1 MCGIHTS
8 GCHFLSMMQ
17 AIFELFNLIGHIFIV
32 TRIDLDIFITREA
45 DGTTTLYHAGPAAT
59 V

>member
-1 MCGIHTS
+1 MV
-8 GCHFLSMMQ
+8 Q
-17 AIFELFNLIGHIFIV
+17 AILDLFNLIGHIFIV

-45 DGTTTLYHAGPAAT
+45 DGITTLYHAGPAAA